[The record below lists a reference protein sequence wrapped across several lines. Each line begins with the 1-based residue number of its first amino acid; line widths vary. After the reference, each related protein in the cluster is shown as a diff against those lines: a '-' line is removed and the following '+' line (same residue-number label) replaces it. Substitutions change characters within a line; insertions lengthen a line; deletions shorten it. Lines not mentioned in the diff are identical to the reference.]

1 MQTVQAMK
9 RIADIKQR
17 REDRFWENRMK
28 LARVQKQQDIERE
41 VLVHGDLLSDK
52 EKKQELVE
60 RIRERE
66 AERKEAKEELRN
78 KHKGTIRIEEEL

>member
-1 MQTVQAMK
+1 MK

-41 VLVHGDLLSDK
+41 VLVHGDLLADK
-52 EKKQELVE
+52 EKK
-60 RIRERE
+60 
-66 AERKEAKEELRN
+66 
-78 KHKGTIRIEEEL
+78 